1 MDAMVC
7 EPKLSRA
14 ERKNRKTAY
23 EQYLMSVLT
32 SAKRSPS
39 PLETR
44 LEALENGAY
53 VSKEKE
59 SGGSQEMRSFFE
71 KTSVKKHSRNRRLFT
86 KIVLHLERLGCDE
99 FLSSGAHVNALH
111 YIALHKTAW
120 VKDPLEWKRSH
131 YNVDRQLFDFVAH
144 CFAKYRVPAFLDKSW
159 LEFGDL
165 NRALYVWI
173 GAGKNVRHW
182 PGSALKLTK
191 KMAHYFI
198 KAPAYLDITAAF
210 RWAQVV
216 GMTGSPKTASRV
228 LRTALSYNNCDRMP
242 LSDALLRLCID
253 NPNVSANTFDEVMDF
268 VNFRLGDDREFSLA
282 GRSMA
287 ALIRLSHDWHAEHN
301 NVDRERFR
309 HYKWSASGI
318 NGFFFEKQNGDDSDG
333 YYFIEELCNSVGL
346 MYEGDKMHNCVFT
359 YASLCKNK
367 QCSIFTLR
375 ALINGQ
381 EKRLGTIEVTLEN
394 YTIVQA
400 KAKNNRE
407 LQKAALEV
415 LKKWAKAASLK
426 LSTHVIN

>member
-44 LEALENGAY
+44 LEALENGTY

-71 KTSVKKHSRNRRLFT
+71 KTSVKKHGRNRRLFT

-111 YIALHKTAW
+111 YIALHNTAW

-268 VNFRLGDDREFSLA
+268 VNFRLEDDREFSLA

-287 ALIRLSHDWHAEHN
+287 
-301 NVDRERFR
+301 
-309 HYKWSASGI
+309 
-318 NGFFFEKQNGDDSDG
+318 GFFFEKQNGDDSDG